1 MNAFRFF
8 NNVET
13 LEDLHTQYKKLAM
26 KHHPDRGGSTEDMQ
40 QINAE
45 YEQLLK
51 EVGTRRRN
59 RDGET
64 YEKADYNPAAD
75 RFREIIDKII
85 NFNITIEICGCWI
98 WITDGYEY
106 RKELKELGF
115 FWCSSKKKWAWS
127 EEPTTNGFRVS
138 MERIR
143 EMYGSEIVNK
153 ANRTPARLTA
163 ANA

>member
-1 MNAFRFF
+1 MNTFNFF
-8 NNVET
+8 TNVET
-13 LEDLHTQYKKLAM
+13 LEDLRTQYKKLAM

-40 QINAE
+40 RINSE

-64 YEKADYNPAAD
+64 YKKAGYNPAAD
-75 RFREIIDKII
+75 RFREIIDQII
-85 NFNITIEICGCWI
+85 HFNITIEICGCWI
-98 WITDGYEY
+98 WISNGFEY
-106 RKELKELGF
+106 CKELKALGF

-127 EEPTTNGFRVS
+127 EDPTTNSFRVS

-143 EMYGSEIVNK
+143 EMYGSEIVSK
-153 ANRTPARLTA
+153 ASKTPAKLTA

>member
-1 MNAFRFF
+1 MNTFRFF
-8 NNVET
+8 TNVET
-13 LEDLHTQYKKLAM
+13 LEDLRTQYKKLAM
-26 KHHPDRGGSTEDMQ
+26 KYHPDRGGSTEDMQ

-51 EVGTRRRN
+51 EVGPRRRN
-59 RDGET
+59 REGET

-85 NFNITIEICGCWI
+85 NFNITIEVCGCWI

-153 ANRTPARLTA
+153 ANRTPAKLTA